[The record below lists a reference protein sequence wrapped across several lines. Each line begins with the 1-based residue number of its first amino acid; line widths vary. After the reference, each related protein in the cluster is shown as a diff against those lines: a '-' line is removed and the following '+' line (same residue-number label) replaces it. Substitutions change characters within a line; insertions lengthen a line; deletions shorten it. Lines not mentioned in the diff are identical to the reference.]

1 MKTKLTG
8 ATAEYAEQI
17 ALMIQL
23 GTLPTLE
30 QVEAAILSTAA
41 EYKPLIEAARIE
53 QGGYRR
59 VVSR

>member
-1 MKTKLTG
+1 MIQKSKTKDPT
-8 ATAEYAEQI
+8 EDYAQQI

-41 EYKPLIEAARIE
+41 EYKPLIEAARRE
-53 QGGYRR
+53 KADALDHR
-59 VVSR
+59 